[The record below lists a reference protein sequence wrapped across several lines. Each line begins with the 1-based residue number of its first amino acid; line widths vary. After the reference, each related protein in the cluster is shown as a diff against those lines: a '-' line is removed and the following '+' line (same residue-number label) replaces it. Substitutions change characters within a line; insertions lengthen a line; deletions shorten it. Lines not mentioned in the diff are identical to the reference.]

1 MVKRVN
7 LTLLLVVGLACNV
20 IAFATTTDMMTLVTG
35 SISYLLLFIY
45 SIRVSTVR
53 PIQNQ
58 ELDTMYIKHLI
69 ESLEANVVANE
80 PAEQQFKYENSGL
93 YIQVN
98 HIKNILEN
106 EYNINRTGKRRC
118 D

>member
-1 MVKRVN
+1 M
-7 LTLLLVVGLACNV
+7 LIIGLAFNV
-20 IAFATTTDMMTLVTG
+20 IAITTSEQIVTFVLG
-35 SISYLLLFIY
+35 SISYILLALFF
-45 SIRVSTVR
+45 SVVSTVR

-80 PAEQQFKYENSGL
+80 PDEKQFKYENSGL

-98 HIKNILEN
+98 QIKNILDN
-106 EYNINRTGKRRC
+106 EHNINSTGKRRC

>member
-1 MVKRVN
+1 M
-7 LTLLLVVGLACNV
+7 LIIGLASNV
-20 IAFATTTDMMTLVTG
+20 IAITTSEQIVTFALG
-35 SISYLLLFIY
+35 AISYILL
-45 SIRVSTVR
+45 SIFFSIVSTVR